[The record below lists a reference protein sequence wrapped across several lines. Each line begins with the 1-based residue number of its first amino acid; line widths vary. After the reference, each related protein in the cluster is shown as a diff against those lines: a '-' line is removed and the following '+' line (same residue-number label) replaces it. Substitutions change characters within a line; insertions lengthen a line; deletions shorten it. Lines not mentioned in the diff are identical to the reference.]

1 MTQVT
6 TLVNKRQ
13 HITSRQKG
21 TSLTDGN
28 NLDLLSPFLD
38 TSMHIDF
45 EALKITENSE
55 ANLSHIFSIMRIA
68 LHVGAI
74 NTTSSA

>member
-1 MTQVT
+1 MT
-6 TLVNKRQ
+6 
-13 HITSRQKG
+13 
-21 TSLTDGN
+21 DAN
-28 NLDLLSPFLD
+28 NLHLLSPYLE

-68 LHVGAI
+68 LDVGAI
-74 NTTSSA
+74 NTTVKTRPM